1 MFEQVDVQEAVKR
14 SMQTEKN
21 ARDFYRLGAQHM
33 KNEEAK
39 RTFELL
45 AGEEREHA
53 EWFWK
58 IYTGTDIPDFEAFMA
73 GSPEKQSDWLS
84 DLEKI
89 ILPDFNERKA
99 MELAMDKELK
109 LEKSLREMADKIP
122 DPDVRTGFRGQRRI
136 DPQPFPPDRIRI
148 RPAHG
153 NGPRDGYRYLRS
165 RMRDFAFGFGLPGE

>member
-58 IYTGTDIPDFEAFMA
+58 IYTGTDIPDFDAFMA

-109 LEKSLREMADKIP
+109 LEKSLREMAAKIP
-122 DPDVRTGFRGQRRI
+122 DPDVRRVFEANAVSTHNHFLLIESEYARLMGMVHEADI
-136 DPQPFPPDRIRI
+136 DTFVR
-148 RPAHG
+148 
-153 NGPRDGYRYLRS
+153 
-165 RMRDFAFGFGLPGE
+165 E